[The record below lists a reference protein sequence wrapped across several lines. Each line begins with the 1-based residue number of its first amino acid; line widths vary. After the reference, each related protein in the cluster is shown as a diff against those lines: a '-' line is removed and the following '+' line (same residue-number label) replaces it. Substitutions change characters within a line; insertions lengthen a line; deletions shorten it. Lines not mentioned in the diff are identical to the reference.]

1 MLYFSRGSFGFSFDV
16 AVCAE
21 AMGSEAS
28 QVRQMSRFVVEA
40 VEDLIAWVKA
50 LKTETREA
58 RGDSPI

>member
-40 VEDLIAWVKA
+40 VEDLIV
-50 LKTETREA
+50 
-58 RGDSPI
+58 